1 VIKMKNLTLGYKKE
15 KILSDVN
22 IKVKKGEFVGII
34 GPSGAG
40 KSTML
45 MAITGGIKVFNGK
58 FEVLD
63 FDLENIKKKNLVK
76 LREQIG
82 VIFQGYN
89 LVDRLNVLDNVVSGM
104 LKDIPLSRAIL
115 KLYKEKELEKA
126 KEYMDIVDITKHSLK
141 RCDEL
146 SGGQRQ
152 RVAIA
157 RALAAEPKIILADEP
172 VSALD
177 PKSAK
182 KVMGILKKVNEV
194 YGVTV
199 VTNLHHLEYAK
210 EYCSR
215 IVGVNNGTVV
225 FDDKSENLTE
235 KLVEK
240 IYATN

>member
-1 VIKMKNLTLGYKKE
+1 MIKMKNLTLGYKKE

-22 IKVKKGEFVGII
+22 IRVKKGEFVGII

>member
-1 VIKMKNLTLGYKKE
+1 MKNLTLGYKKE